1 MRIFTVKRSKK
12 NDDFIVQ
19 MPINNLFGVIAS
31 ICKSI
36 PYEELKNDNNY
47 ILRMSSNGVME
58 VGYKEDKWHLS

>member
-36 PYEELKNDNNY
+36 PYEELINEHAHC
-47 ILRMSSNGVME
+47 I
-58 VGYKEDKWHLS
+58 